1 MLVFFNFFARKFI
14 KGGLFD
20 HAEGAN
26 VDQLN
31 SIYYIFFIA
40 GLLLTFAILAS
51 KLSSIFGTPLLL
63 LFLAIGMLTGEDGI
77 FINIHY
83 NDYDGA
89 YFFANFMLALI
100 ILDGGLRTRISTF
113 KQVASESTI
122 LATFGVLIT
131 AGVTGLIAYYC
142 LDNLT
147 LIQALLLGSIVGS
160 TDAGAVFSLLGGNDV
175 SLKSSVSSTLQIES
189 ATNDPMAIL
198 MTTVMLT
205 IISGQSASWE
215 DALIIFAMQFG
226 LGIVFGII
234 FGFIGRYIIA
244 SISLGSGLYAL
255 LVFGIGLIGFSVTAS
270 MGGSGFLAI
279 FIIGMMIGNQNI
291 RQITYILPVAEGIT
305 WLCQISL
312 FLMLGL
318 LVSPH
323 QMLNYVVEGVVV
335 AVAITF
341 VARPLAVFLCVK
353 PFFRGFSNRDLFFM
367 SWVGLRGSVPIVLA
381 IYPVFAN
388 IENPQL
394 YFNVAFV
401 VVIVSLLVQGATLNP
416 VSRLFKVYAPST
428 AMPVT
433 KANVGIKLANDYEL
447 YNYRV
452 RNESMEGLSLRNIHF
467 PKGTMIAGMFRNG
480 HMVKTVGDTVLRHG
494 DILSI
499 IGTDEDEPLLNSM
512 FSKNISAKQKLIYSG
527 DKVFEGKTPMA
538 ELAEKFKIELTDY
551 ERSLTV
557 SEFMSYHIGGYA
569 QTGDMVNLINV
580 VLVVVSLNGDEI
592 ASVGVY
598 LAAESAQAY
607 ESQRRQH
614 LSTLRH
620 NSFLRPLSAT
630 SIKTVSKPAINT
642 NGDTSK

>member
-1 MLVFFNFFARKFI
+1 M
-14 KGGLFD
+14 
-20 HAEGAN
+20 
-26 VDQLN
+26 DQLN

-83 NDYDGA
+83 DDYNSA

-100 ILDGGLRTRISTF
+100 ILDGGLRTNFSTF
-113 KQVASESTI
+113 KRVATESTI
-122 LATFGVLIT
+122 LATVGVLVT
-131 AGVTGLIAYYC
+131 ASVTGIIAYYC
-142 LDNLT
+142 LGNISI
-147 LIQALLLGSIVGS
+147 IQALLLGSIVGS

-198 MTTVMLT
+198 LTTVMLA
-205 IISGQSASWE
+205 IISGQSTSWLE
-215 DALIIFAMQFG
+215 SLIIFAMQFG
-226 LGIVFGII
+226 LGIVFGVI
-234 FGFIGRYIIA
+234 FGFIGRFIIA
-244 SISLGSGLYAL
+244 SMSIGSGLYAL
-255 LVFGIGLIGFSVTAS
+255 LVFGIGLIGFSVTAA

-279 FIIGMMIGNQNI
+279 FIIGMMVGNQNI
-291 RQITYILPVAEGIT
+291 RQISYILPVAEGIT

-323 QMLNYVVEGVVV
+323 QMLNYIVEGVVV

-341 VARPLAVFLCVK
+341 IARPLAVFLCVK
-353 PFFRGFSNRDLFFM
+353 PFFRAFTNRDLFFM

-416 VSRLFKVYAPST
+416 VSRLFKVYAPSS

-447 YNYRV
+447 YNYRI

-467 PKGTMIAGMFRNG
+467 PKGTMIAGMFRDG
-480 HMVKTVGDTVLRHG
+480 HMIKTVGNTVLRHG

-499 IGTDEDEPLLNSM
+499 IGTDNDEPLLNSM
-512 FSKNISAKQKLIYSG
+512 FSKNITAKQKLIYNG
-527 DKVFEGKTPMA
+527 DKIFDGSIMMSD
-538 ELAEKFKIELTDY
+538 LADKYKIELTDY
-551 ERSLTV
+551 ERGLNV
-557 SEFMSYHIGGYA
+557 SEFMSYHIGGFA

-580 VLVVVSLNGDEI
+580 VLVVASLNGDEI
-592 ASVGVY
+592 ASVGLY
-598 LAAESAQAY
+598 LASESAQAF
-607 ESQRRQH
+607 ERQRRQQ
-614 LSTLRH
+614 
-620 NSFLRPLSAT
+620 LSALRRN
-630 SIKTVSKPAINT
+630 SIKPVSATTIKPIAKPEIS
-642 NGDTSK
+642 SK

>member
-1 MLVFFNFFARKFI
+1 MVILRSN
-14 KGGLFD
+14 
-20 HAEGAN
+20 AEGAN
-26 VDQLN
+26 VDHLN
-31 SIYYIFFIA
+31 DIYYIFFIA

-83 NDYDGA
+83 DDYNSA

-100 ILDGGLRTRISTF
+100 ILDGGLRTSFSTF
-113 KQVASESTI
+113 RRVATESTI
-122 LATFGVLIT
+122 LATVGVLVT
-131 AGVTGLIAYYC
+131 AAVTGLIAYYC
-142 LDNLT
+142 LGNIS

-198 MTTVMLT
+198 LTTVMLA
-205 IISGQSASWE
+205 IISGQSTSWVE
-215 DALIIFAMQFG
+215 SLMIFAMQFG
-226 LGIVFGII
+226 LGILFGLI
-234 FGFIGRYIIA
+234 FGFFGRFIIA
-244 SISLGSGLYAL
+244 SLSLGSGLYAL
-255 LVFGIGLIGFSVTAS
+255 LVFGIGLIGFSLTAAI
-270 MGGSGFLAI
+270 GGSGFLAI

-291 RQITYILPVAEGIT
+291 RQISYILPVAEGIT

-341 VARPLAVFLCVK
+341 IARPLAVFLCIK
-353 PFFRGFSNRDLFFM
+353 PFFRSFTNRDLLFM

-381 IYPVFAN
+381 IYPVFAK

-401 VVIVSLLVQGATLNP
+401 VVIVSLLIQGATLNP
-416 VSRLFKVYAPST
+416 VSRLFKVYAPSS
-428 AMPVT
+428 AMPVN

-467 PKGTMIAGMFRNG
+467 PKGTMIAGMFRDG
-480 HMVKTVGDTVLRHG
+480 HMVKTVGNTVLRHG

-499 IGTDEDEPLLNSM
+499 IGTDNDEPLLNSM
-512 FSKNISAKQKLIYSG
+512 FSKNITAKQKLTYNG
-527 DKVFEGKTPMA
+527 DKIFDGSVKMSD
-538 ELAEKFKIELTDY
+538 LADKYRIELTEY
-551 ERSLTV
+551 EKGLNV
-557 SEFMSYHIGGYA
+557 SEFMSYHIGGFA
-569 QTGDMVNLINV
+569 QIGDMVNLINV

-592 ASVGVY
+592 ASVGLY
-598 LAAESAQAY
+598 LAAESAQSF
-607 ESQRRQH
+607 ERQRRQM
-614 LSTLRH
+614 LFSLKR
-620 NSFLRPLSAT
+620 N
-630 SIKTVSKPAINT
+630 SIKPVGATKIETVSKPEIS
-642 NGDTSK
+642 SK